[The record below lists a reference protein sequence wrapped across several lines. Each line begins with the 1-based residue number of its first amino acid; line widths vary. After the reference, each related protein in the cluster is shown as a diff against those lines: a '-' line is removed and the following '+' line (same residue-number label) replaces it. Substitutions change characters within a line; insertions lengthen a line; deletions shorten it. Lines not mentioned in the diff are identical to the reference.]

1 LAAELPATKSREV
14 VEALGTSS
22 SDPVSF
28 LLSCRLLSPAEKKRI
43 ERVDTR
49 ALEKALE
56 VGIQVVEPSGYGREL
71 LLTDS
76 PPPALF
82 AWGDASCLAR
92 PMVAIVGTR
101 GATAYGRAVAQKFS
115 EAFVRAG
122 LAVVSGGAMGID
134 ESAHQGA
141 IEAGGQTVAVF
152 ANGVDVVQPPK
163 NGPLFSRIRE
173 RGCLVSAFALGTPA
187 MEHRFQPR
195 NELIAAMSMG
205 VVVVEAPAGSGALM
219 TCTAA
224 ADLGREVFVVP
235 GTIDRPGFRGSH
247 NLIRDGATLV
257 DDPSQVLASLGV
269 EPVAA
274 DAREAQ
280 VTDVQRQILSVLSV
294 DPQAPE
300 KVVSHLGLDSSQVMT
315 ELTMME
321 LEGLIVKTG
330 TGYAIKP

>member
-1 LAAELPATKSREV
+1 M
-14 VEALGTSS
+14 
-22 SDPVSF
+22 
-28 LLSCRLLSPAEKKRI
+28 

-49 ALEKALE
+49 ALEKALALGVE
-56 VGIQVVEPSGYGREL
+56 VVESDCYGREL
-71 LLTDS
+71 AQTES

-82 AWGDASCLAR
+82 AWGDVSCLAR

-115 EAFVRAG
+115 EAFVRSG
-122 LAVVSGGAMGID
+122 LVVVSGGAMGID

-141 IEAGGQTVAVF
+141 MEAGGQTVAVF
-152 ANGVDVVQPPK
+152 ANGVDVAQPPK
-163 NGPLFSRIRE
+163 NGPLFARIRE
-173 RGCLVSAFALGTPA
+173 QGCLVSAFAVGTPA

-257 DDPSQVLASLGV
+257 DDPAQVLAALGV
-269 EPVAA
+269 EAVAVA
-274 DAREAQ
+274 SREISLS
-280 VTDVQRQILSVLSV
+280 DVQRRILSSLSV

-300 KVVSHLGLDSSQVMT
+300 KIVSHLGLDSSQVMT

>member
-1 LAAELPATKSREV
+1 M
-14 VEALGTSS
+14 
-22 SDPVSF
+22 
-28 LLSCRLLSPAEKKRI
+28 

-49 ALEKALE
+49 ALEKALAL
-56 VGIQVVEPSGYGREL
+56 GIEVVESDDFGREL
-71 LLTDS
+71 TQTES

-82 AWGDASCLAR
+82 AWGDVSCLSR

-122 LAVVSGGAMGID
+122 LVVVSGGAMGID

-141 IEAGGQTVAVF
+141 MEAGGLTVAVF
-152 ANGVDVVQPPK
+152 ANGVDLAQPPK
-163 NGPLFSRIRE
+163 NGPLFARIRE
-173 RGCLVSAFALGTPA
+173 QGCLVSAFAVGTPA

-205 VVVVEAPAGSGALM
+205 VVVVEAPTGSGALM

-257 DDPSQVLASLGV
+257 DDPAQVLASLGV
-269 EPVAA
+269 QAVEVASR
-274 DAREAQ
+274 DASLSD
-280 VTDVQRQILSVLSV
+280 TQRRILSALSV

-300 KVVSHLGLDSSQVMT
+300 KIVSHLGLDSSQVMT

-321 LEGLIVKTG
+321 LDGLIVKTG